1 MSKKK
6 LKRLLNRL
14 QEQIEMTDAL
24 NSALF
29 DLKCLMVDEANRKF
43 EALFPNVTID
53 PDTLICDLQKQGLN
67 TTPLEKSAFDYPPK
81 RPGVF
86 SYDRKE
92 PQPELKPGDVCE
104 VVLNEGHFFEIGD
117 YVEVIEIAK
126 GMSRDIKCVNAKGPQ
141 IKIQFLKKNELKLK
155 Q

>member
-29 DLKCLMVDEANRKF
+29 DLKCLLVDDANKKV

-67 TTPLEKSAFDYPPK
+67 TKPLERSAFDQ
-81 RPGVF
+81 
-86 SYDRKE
+86 
-92 PQPELKPGDVCE
+92 PQIKPGDVCE
-104 VVLNEGHFFEIGD
+104 VVGASGCNHAFAIGSE
-117 YVEVIEIAK
+117 VEVTSKYESLPEKYECTGRHRTVDTKISQTVYAK
-126 GMSRDIKCVNAKGPQ
+126 D
-141 IKIQFLKKNELKLK
+141 LKLK

>member
-14 QEQIEMTDAL
+14 QEQIEMTDTL

-29 DLKCLMVDEANRKF
+29 DLKCLLVDEANH
-43 EALFPNVTID
+43 NVKKDWEEKVVKYYTQEKPCATTCGD
-53 PDTLICDLQKQGLN
+53 FLN
-67 TTPLEKSAFDYPPK
+67 DDVPEK
-81 RPGVF
+81 PGVF
-86 SYDRKE
+86 AYEPEKPKE
-92 PQPELKPGDVCE
+92 PQLKPGDVCE
-104 VVLNEGHFFEIGD
+104 VILNEGHFFEIGD

-126 GMSRDIKCVNAKGPQ
+126 GISRNIKCVNAKGPQ
-141 IKIQFLKKNELKLK
+141 VRIQFLNENELKLK

>member
-29 DLKCLMVDEANRKF
+29 DLKCLLIDEANKKVLSIFEKDDELLKEERETMARKLNKAVNPEMF
-43 EALFPNVTID
+43 EKP
-53 PDTLICDLQKQGLN
+53 
-67 TTPLEKSAFDYPPK
+67 
-81 RPGVF
+81 
-86 SYDRKE
+86 KE

-104 VVLNEGHFFEIGD
+104 VVGINGCDHSFAIGSDVVVTRKYESLPGKYECTGKHRTVNVEISQTI
-117 YVEVIEIAK
+117 YAK
-126 GMSRDIKCVNAKGPQ
+126 D
-141 IKIQFLKKNELKLK
+141 LKLK